1 MFDFSLIIS
10 LLISLGSGVI
20 SGFLTREETSV
31 FFDTIV
37 KAPLTPPAFVFPIVW
52 TALYALM
59 GYSAWLVWKGKCN
72 EKRISLFIYS
82 LQLVF
87 VFLWPIIFFVYKQF
101 EISFFWIILLWL
113 MIIAMVIFGV
123 VAAGASF
130 ADKIANAP
138 MITDSC
144 FFINNLLLDKIIS

>member
-82 LQLVF
+82 LQLAF

-113 MIIAMVIFGV
+113 MIITMVILFYSCERK
-123 VAAGASF
+123 AGLLQIPYLIWVTFASYLTF
-130 ADKIANAP
+130 AICVLN
-138 MITDSC
+138 
-144 FFINNLLLDKIIS
+144 

>member
-10 LLISLGSGVI
+10 LLISLGTGVI

-113 MIIAMVIFGV
+113 MIITMVILFYSCERK
-123 VAAGASF
+123 AGLLQIPYLIWVTFASYLTF
-130 ADKIANAP
+130 AICVLN
-138 MITDSC
+138 
-144 FFINNLLLDKIIS
+144 